1 MVNGN
6 INVVNFKDYMKKN
19 PKELAENIIALV
31 SELAEIAVGKIDTG
45 AARTTSSLR
54 NGKKDMSGA
63 TGGLR
68 VLVDEGYFDGPRQ
81 LPEIIERLKQEG
93 RHYSSAAIS
102 MGLLNLV
109 KERVLTRFRD
119 KGDKKWKYVIRK

>member
-1 MVNGN
+1 
-6 INVVNFKDYMKKN
+6 MKKD

-31 SELAEIAVGKIDTG
+31 MELAEL
-45 AARTTSSLR
+45 AAGG
-54 NGKKDMSGA
+54 NGKVIAIKTKHSLKGNGKETSGA

-68 VLVDEGYFDGPRQ
+68 VLIDEGYFDTPKQ

-93 RHYSSAAIS
+93 RHYSNATIS

-109 KERVLTRFRD
+109 RERVLTRFRD

>member
-1 MVNGN
+1 
-6 INVVNFKDYMKKN
+6 MKKN
-19 PKELAENIIALV
+19 PKQLAEDIITQVRELAE
-31 SELAEIAVGKIDTG
+31 LAGVQVETRLTKIQQM
-45 AARTTSSLR
+45 LKR
-54 NGKKDMSGA
+54 NNQKDMSGA

-68 VLVDEGYFDGPRQ
+68 ILINEGYFNDPKQ

-93 RHYSSAAIS
+93 RHYSNAAVS

-109 KERVLTRFRD
+109 KERVLMRFHD

>member
-1 MVNGN
+1 
-6 INVVNFKDYMKKN
+6 MKKD
-19 PKELAENIIALV
+19 PKQLAENIITQVL
-31 SELAEIAVGKIDTG
+31 ELAELAGVRTETKSAKIQHDTKG
-45 AARTTSSLR
+45 T
-54 NGKKDMSGA
+54 KKDTSGA

-68 VLVDEGYFDGPRQ
+68 VLVSEGYFDTPKQ

-93 RHYSSAAIS
+93 RHYSNATIS

-109 KERVLTRFRD
+109 RERVLTRFRD

>member
-1 MVNGN
+1 MR
-6 INVVNFKDYMKKN
+6 KD
-19 PKELAENIIALV
+19 PKQLAENIIALV
-31 SELAEIAVGKIDTG
+31 SELTNLAGGKLETRPIKTSHSPGDRRRDT
-45 AARTTSSLR
+45 
-54 NGKKDMSGA
+54 SGA

-68 VLVDEGYFDGPRQ
+68 VLVDEGCFDSPKQ

-93 RHYSSAAIS
+93 RHYSNATIS

-109 KERVLTRFRD
+109 RERVLTRFRD

>member
-1 MVNGN
+1 
-6 INVVNFKDYMKKN
+6 MKKN

-31 SELAEIAVGKIDTG
+31 LELAELVGSKIETRQ
-45 AARTTSSLR
+45 ARTPRSSS
-54 NGKKDMSGA
+54 NGRKDTSGA

-68 VLVDEGYFDGPRQ
+68 ILVSEGYFDEPKQ
-81 LPEIIERLKQEG
+81 LPIIIERLKQEG
-93 RHYSSAAIS
+93 RHYSNAAVS

-109 KERVLTRFRD
+109 RERVLIRFRD